1 MKPVTDT
8 PLVTR
13 HTEDG
18 VLTLTLSSAE
28 PGHPLTVAM
37 TAALASALEDA
48 SRQPD
53 VHCVLLRST
62 GRHFCSGGNVKDMRD
77 GADLMQGGVE
87 EVRERL
93 RRSLHRIPLAIRA
106 IDAPVIA
113 AVQGA
118 AVGAGCDLALMCD
131 LRIAA
136 DDARFAESFLRIG
149 LVSGI
154 GGAWFLTRIVGLA
167 KALEM
172 TLTSEFLDA
181 GTALRLGIVSE
192 VVPREDLHGTATA
205 WARRIASNPPNALRM
220 AKKLVRESATSSLEA
235 TLEMAASMQAIL
247 LCGAEHK
254 ERVARFLERPAA
266 RD

>member
-93 RRSLHRIPLAIRA
+93 RRRRCAPWHARA
-106 IDAPVIA
+106 
-113 AVQGA
+113 
-118 AVGAGCDLALMCD
+118 
-131 LRIAA
+131 
-136 DDARFAESFLRIG
+136 
-149 LVSGI
+149 
-154 GGAWFLTRIVGLA
+154 TR
-167 KALEM
+167 
-172 TLTSEFLDA
+172 S
-181 GTALRLGIVSE
+181 
-192 VVPREDLHGTATA
+192 PRR
-205 WARRIASNPPNALRM
+205 WCP
-220 AKKLVRESATSSLEA
+220 
-235 TLEMAASMQAIL
+235 
-247 LCGAEHK
+247 
-254 ERVARFLERPAA
+254 RPAS
-266 RD
+266 RGSLPRSPGCHWFP